1 MFRRVIV
8 PLDGTRFAEHAV
20 PVALALAVAD
30 DCRLILA
37 HVDVA
42 PLPLDEPHVV
52 NVDDV
57 TNRDE
62 YTAAT
67 LDYLT
72 DVAGRISAS
81 KRVDVEWIILTGDVP
96 RAIERLGGDRG
107 ADLIVM
113 ASHDRSALG
122 RLVLRSK
129 GERIVR
135 NAGLPVLLVRKSES
149 QLKLER
155 EADPATVTD
164 PITGQV
170 ARFQNVLA
178 PLDGAPL
185 SEVVLEPARQVAQ
198 ATGARIT
205 VMTVCN
211 TSYLAG
217 GPPDFASRSYLEA
230 VARGLRNTGIAVDV
244 AVVQGHNVAKAI
256 AQAVTDLGA
265 DAIAMATHG
274 RGGLSRLVH
283 GRVAGKVLDS
293 VLMPVL
299 FVRPRSR

>member
-1 MFRRVIV
+1 MFRRIIV

-20 PVALALAVAD
+20 PVAMALAVAD

-37 HVDVA
+37 HIDVA
-42 PLPLDEPHVV
+42 PLPLDEPRVV
-52 NVDDV
+52 NVDDP

-62 YTAAT
+62 YTAAM
-67 LDYLT
+67 LDYFT
-72 DVAGRISAS
+72 DVAGRISTS
-81 KRVDVEWIILTGDVP
+81 KRVDVEWVILTGDVP

-122 RLVLRSK
+122 RLVRGSE
-129 GERIVR
+129 GERIVH
-135 NAGLPVLLVRKSES
+135 NGGLPVLLVRKSES

-155 EADPATVTD
+155 EADPATVSD
-164 PITGQV
+164 PTGQV
-170 ARFQNVLA
+170 ATFQNVLI

-185 SEVVLEPARQVAQ
+185 SEVVLEPARRVAH

-211 TSYLAG
+211 TSHLAG
-217 GPPDFASRSYLEA
+217 GPPDFASRAYLET

-244 AVVQGHNVAKAI
+244 AVVQGHNVAKTI
-256 AQAVTDLGA
+256 ARAVTDLRA

-299 FVRPRSR
+299 LVRPRSK

>member
-1 MFRRVIV
+1 MFRCVIV

-20 PVALALAVAD
+20 PVAMALAVAD

-37 HVDVA
+37 HIDVA
-42 PLPLDEPHVV
+42 PLPLDEPRVV
-52 NVDDV
+52 NVDDP

-62 YTAAT
+62 YTAAI

-81 KRVDVEWIILTGDVP
+81 KRVDVEWVILTGDVP
-96 RAIERLGGDRG
+96 QAIERLGGDRG

-122 RLVLRSK
+122 RFVLGSG
-129 GERIVR
+129 GERIVH
-135 NAGLPVLLVRKSES
+135 NGGLPVLLVRKSES

-155 EADPATVTD
+155 EADPATVSD
-164 PITGQV
+164 PTGQV
-170 ARFQNVLA
+170 ATFQNVLI

-185 SEVVLEPARQVAQ
+185 SEVVLEPAREVAQ

-211 TSYLAG
+211 TSHLAG
-217 GPPDFASRSYLEA
+217 GPPDFASRAYLEA
-230 VARGLRNTGIAVDV
+230 VARGLRKTGIAVDV
-244 AVVQGHNVAKAI
+244 AVEQGHNVAKAI
-256 AQAVTDLGA
+256 VRAVTDLAA

-299 FVRPRSR
+299 LVRPRSK

>member
-20 PVALALAVAD
+20 PVAMGLAVAD

-42 PLPLDEPHVV
+42 PLPLDQPHVV
-52 NVDDV
+52 NVNDV
-57 TNRDE
+57 TNRDG
-62 YTAAT
+62 YTAAI

-113 ASHDRSALG
+113 TSHDRSALG
-122 RLVLRSK
+122 RLALGSES
-129 GERIVR
+129 ERIVR

-155 EADPATVTD
+155 EADPATVAD

-170 ARFQNVLA
+170 VRFQNVLV

-185 SEVVLEPARQVAQ
+185 SEAVLEPAREVAQ

-205 VMTVCN
+205 VMTVRN
-211 TSYLAG
+211 TSHLSG
-217 GPPDFASRSYLEA
+217 GPPDFASRAYLDA
-230 VARGLRNTGIAVDV
+230 VARPLRNAGTVVDV
-244 AVVQGHNVAKAI
+244 AEVQGHNVAKAI
-256 AQAVTDLGA
+256 VQAVTDLAA

-274 RGGLSRLVH
+274 RGGLSRIFLGSVAE
-283 GRVAGKVLDS
+283 RVLHES
-293 VLMPVL
+293 T
-299 FVRPRSR
+299 RPLLLTRPEKK